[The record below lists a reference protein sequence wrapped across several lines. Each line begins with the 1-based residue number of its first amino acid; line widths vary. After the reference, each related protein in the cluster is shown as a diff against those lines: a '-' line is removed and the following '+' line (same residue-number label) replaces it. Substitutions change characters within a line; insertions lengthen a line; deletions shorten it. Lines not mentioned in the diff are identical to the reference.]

1 MFEKARAQKEWSHP
15 PEGLRSKK
23 GPLHVEIDTD
33 RCALDPTDS
42 SSRTRL
48 AVVTSATRP
57 HHRKAAAKTV
67 AARSALDRNNV
78 PTPNDDDGGGPYSL
92 AVNS

>member
-1 MFEKARAQKEWSHP
+1 MVTL
-15 PEGLRSKK
+15 LRVS
-23 GPLHVEIDTD
+23 GVRRGHVEIDTD

-67 AARSALDRNNV
+67 AARRALDRNNV